1 MRIKHAFVMV
11 LVLVF
16 TVTESCHHNRYKVDI
31 AGIKATV
38 KIKRLEQDL
47 FSGSPARIVEDVPKL
62 RDKYNGFLQ
71 LFSYVI
77 NIGNV
82 NDSTWSLNLVR
93 FCTDKLNNE
102 VFDSTQKI
110 FPDVAQFEK
119 GLTDAFKHYLYYFPE
134 KKIPGVYTCISGF
147 NNSIITG
154 DSALGIGLDRY
165 LGSNSMYY
173 PQLQLYRY
181 QILKMN
187 PRNIIPDCMYA
198 WAASEWDYKSMS
210 YNSNDVLSE
219 MIHEGKLMY
228 FVKCMLPETNDELIF
243 GFTPDQLRFCV
254 KNENE
259 MWQYLVENN
268 LLFNSTQLT
277 IRKLI
282 GEAPFTSYFSKES
295 PGRAAVWIGFRI
307 IESYML
313 KNKDTSLSDL
323 MKTTDCQ
330 AILEKARYSPK

>member
-1 MRIKHAFVMV
+1 
-11 LVLVF
+11 
-16 TVTESCHHNRYKVDI
+16 
-31 AGIKATV
+31 
-38 KIKRLEQDL
+38 
-47 FSGSPARIVEDVPKL
+47 
-62 RDKYNGFLQ
+62 
-71 LFSYVI
+71 
-77 NIGNV
+77 
-82 NDSTWSLNLVR
+82 
-93 FCTDKLNNE
+93 
-102 VFDSTQKI
+102 
-110 FPDVAQFEK
+110 
-119 GLTDAFKHYLYYFPE
+119 
-134 KKIPGVYTCISGF
+134 
-147 NNSIITG
+147 
-154 DSALGIGLDRY
+154 
-165 LGSNSMYY
+165 
-173 PQLQLYRY
+173 
-181 QILKMN
+181 MN

-259 MWQYLVENN
+259 MWHYLVENN

-277 IRKLI
+277 IRKLT

-313 KNKDTSLSDL
+313 KNKDTSLSGL